1 MKLYETFQTLRNIHK
16 PFKTFQQNLSKP
28 FKTFQNLS
36 KPFKTFQNL
45 SSPKSFFSTPLY
57 TPHPVH
63 ACNRQARSQHNYRL
77 QQLDNNAVLPG
88 CQLERRPSRADEAR
102 RPELSQR
109 GLATNHHGV
118 SRVQSS
124 AFV

>member
-45 SSPKSFFSTPLY
+45 SSPKSFLFKTFPL
-57 TPHPVH
+57 T
-63 ACNRQARSQHNYRL
+63 
-77 QQLDNNAVLPG
+77 
-88 CQLERRPSRADEAR
+88 RPSLTRTALNQSRAADPHLDEAVEAR
-102 RPELSQR
+102 GGHGGAIWRQR
-109 GLATNHHGV
+109 HRGHAPVWGLGILLRAE
-118 SRVQSS
+118 
-124 AFV
+124 